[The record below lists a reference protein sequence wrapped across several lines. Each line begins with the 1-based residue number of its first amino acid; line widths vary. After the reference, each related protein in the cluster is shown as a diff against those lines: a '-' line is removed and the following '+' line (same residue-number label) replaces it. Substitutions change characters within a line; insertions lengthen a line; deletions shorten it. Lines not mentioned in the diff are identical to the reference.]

1 MANFVKETKRNTTL
15 WVKKKTGHQDF
26 SWQAGYGSF
35 SVSESQLPVVAKD
48 VDNQEEHHRK
58 STFQDECS
66 ELLRLH
72 GQSWDEKYVW
82 D

>member
-1 MANFVKETKRNTTL
+1 VPRPAVFRDLCSIPEAGGRRLDFLDEDEVVTL
-15 WVKKKTGHQDF
+15 R
-26 SWQAGYGSF
+26 
-35 SVSESQLPVVAKD
+35 D

-58 STFQDECS
+58 STFQDAYR

-72 GQSWDEKYVW
+72 GQSWDEKYVR